1 MVESRCDYS
10 ELMRVVVE
18 FGEKYDFGRGY
29 GHVFKVR
36 DLALRIFD
44 ELRRLGLHG
53 MGSRERFWLE
63 AAAILHDI
71 GVHVDEKCH
80 NWASRDLI
88 LSSKELKEILDY
100 LDLRAVAWIA
110 FFHRRKPDPFEFED
124 EKWRE
129 VLESEYGESVV
140 RLAAILRIA
149 DALDRSLRQV
159 VRDVELERKD
169 DVVLIKVYSE
179 EDVTIEIDRVYKKA
193 QLFEKVFNVYLEIC

>member
-18 FGEKYDFGRGY
+18 FGEKYDFGRGC
-29 GHVFKVR
+29 GHAFKVR

-44 ELRRLGLHG
+44 ELKRLGLHN

-71 GVHVDEKCH
+71 GVSAGGEHHE
-80 NWASRDLI
+80 ASRDLI
-88 LSSKELKEILDY
+88 LSSKELKEILNC
-100 LDLRAVAWIA
+100 LDLEAIAWIA
-110 FFHRRKPDPFEFED
+110 FFHRKKPDPFEFED